1 VQEVEMQ
8 RMDVMSLNCGIDDKW
23 RFENP
28 AKEQCLCAA
37 DIPANHNVIYSGFVN
52 VAYGSAL

>member
-1 VQEVEMQ
+1 MQ